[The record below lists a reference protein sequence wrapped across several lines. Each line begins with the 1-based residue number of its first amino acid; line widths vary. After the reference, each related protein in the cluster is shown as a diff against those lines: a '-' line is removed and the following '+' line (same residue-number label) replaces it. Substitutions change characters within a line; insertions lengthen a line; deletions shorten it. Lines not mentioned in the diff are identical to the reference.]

1 MTPYFY
7 SAFKMALEVDSES
20 GLFSADQFG
29 GYAVTALFTIINLLA
44 AFIVLKKFVFK
55 PIMNIMHKRQEQIDS
70 QIDDAA
76 KSKAEAA
83 ANAEESRKAIDDA
96 RLEAAGIVDASKD
109 NAEKQSE
116 IIIATAKAEAAEI
129 IKRAEED
136 SRRMKKAALEDMKD
150 ELSDLAVVIAG
161 KIIGD
166 ALSADKL
173 KTIADEKAEEVIK
186 DEVNRLG

>member
-7 SAFKMALEVDSES
+7 SAFKMALEADSES

-186 DEVNRLG
+186 DEVNKLG